1 MRIVVDAMSGDY
13 APLEVVKG
21 VLDAAYL
28 LADKKDLTLVLVG
41 DQSKIRECAASV
53 KKEIPSNIEI
63 VHTEEVL
70 TMEDD
75 PMTIMKEKRNSSM
88 GVALALLKDGAD
100 AMISAG
106 NTGALHAGSSLI
118 VRKLKGVRRSALAS
132 IIPLTTPFLLMDCG
146 ANPVVTSDVLCQWAI
161 LGSIYMESVVGV
173 CNPRVG
179 LLNNGAEEH
188 KGTPTVVETHHRMKT
203 MPINFVGNVE
213 GKEVPFDACD
223 VLITDGFTG
232 NILLKYSEGF
242 GKFFLKKLK
251 GLFAQNIKTKMSY
264 LLAKSSLMKLKDDFN
279 TSKYGGALF
288 LGLSK
293 PVIKAHGSADALA
306 ITISIRQAI
315 SFVEQD
321 TIRKMS
327 EQIAAA
333 GFGKSTSAGM

>member
-1 MRIVVDAMSGDY
+1 MRIIIDAMSGDY
-13 APLEVVKG
+13 APHEIVKG

-28 LADKKDLTLVLVG
+28 LKDKKDLILVLVG
-41 DQSKIRECAASV
+41 DQSKIRECASNS
-53 KKEIPSNIEI
+53 KMDIPSNVEI

-88 GVALALLKDGAD
+88 GVALTLLKEGAD

-118 VRKLKGVRRSALAS
+118 VRKMKGVRRSALAS
-132 IIPLTTPFLLMDCG
+132 ILPLETPFLLMDCG
-146 ANPVVTSDVLCQWAI
+146 ANPVVTSEVLCQWAI

-173 CNPRVG
+173 KNPRVG

-188 KGTPTVVETHHRMKT
+188 KGTPTVVEAHHQMKT
-203 MPINFVGNVE
+203 LPINFVGNVE
-213 GKEVPFDACD
+213 GKEVPFSACD

-232 NILLKYSEGF
+232 NILLKYTEGF

-251 GLFAQNIKTKMSY
+251 GLFSGSIKTKMSY
-264 LLAKSSLMKLKDDFN
+264 LLVKSGLMKIKEDFN
-279 TSKYGGALF
+279 TSKHGGALF

-306 ITISIRQAI
+306 ITISIQQAI
-315 SFVEQD
+315 AFVEQD
-321 TIRKMS
+321 TIRKMA
-327 EQIAAA
+327 EQISAA
-333 GFGKSTSAGM
+333 GFGKSASAGE